1 MLHPFFEFFHLIP
14 LSNTYRQL
22 QLESY
27 CIFLV
32 IALPDIVV
40 SIHIKSVHDRWL
52 DLCRML

>member
-1 MLHPFFEFFHLIP
+1 MLHPFFEFFRLIP
-14 LSNTYRQL
+14 LSNTCRQL

-40 SIHIKSVHDRWL
+40 SIRIKSVHDRWL